1 MKRMTTERGTSVGN
15 ALRKTYRF
23 MRARKA
29 YITVLSCFVVFVAT
43 YLLILPAL
51 TLDQDEAAKKGGID
65 VPTQAEQIEQGDPE
79 DTGTVQEAE
88 ADQEPESD
96 QELESDQEEEITET
110 PIDSDAK
117 AGLTAS
123 GETYEIAVEYG
134 EDAMIP
140 EGAELKVKE
149 ISDSKDAYAEI
160 QKKIDNGLEKG
171 KEDIPSN
178 PALFDISIMYDGQE
192 IEPAEGSE
200 VRVEVK
206 LASGSMKGMYSD
218 EDSPILI
225 NEKPVSEKK
234 SEMDKEIQVLHLT
247 QDDEIDV
254 MKTEDKIS
262 DKEIVSSF
270 KTDSF
275 SNWLVYLD
283 EDLTDINITTGD
295 SLTLRPYS
303 EWVWKQNAELEQYQG
318 GQWIFPSSDWDSW
331 TNGGN
336 TYYRH
341 KQTGTVFRSF
351 PKNDG
356 QLNENYTVVTSET
369 ITEGTFDLQTNKG
382 KVIHVHVTPGD
393 GNHKPNTVDGISGL
407 KVNLFDYDVPNMPG
421 QGSDT
426 YDFTKSGSLDVQSN
440 VATNPNNNNN
450 INTGHDLKI
459 LGYGGSSYAQNSD
472 GYDRFWIN
480 GYTQQYA
487 QQGIVKDELS
497 EDGYPEL
504 TPELNGNGER
514 ENPSLKYL
522 FDPESKNH
530 NVYAFPGADGLFQQD
545 NQGFYYY
552 NSNSNYAEY
561 DQLTNRFI
569 LYEHTYSQNTGGS
582 NGANAKPIGFFPFH
596 KYDTVDTQPEMNFN
610 SNLNHHFG
618 MSMAVDFEIPKSRK
632 ATDQQG
638 NKHDIIYEF
647 SGDDDLWVFVDDELV
662 LDIGGIHQP
671 VTGKINF
678 TTGEITVYGEEPITK
693 SFSVGGHTLK
703 MFYMERGGCDSNLS
717 VKFNLPLVNAMGDFR
732 VAKKSMVDDKTEPDR
747 FLAGAVFGIWDTP
760 DCSGEPYMT
769 ATSDSNGYV
778 KFENVPVKQTG
789 QKYYLKEIVPPD
801 GYLLNTTIF
810 TATAG
815 EPDEND
821 RCEFTITEGTS
832 EVETMTQEPNYPIV
846 RDSRP
851 DPIDLSVH
859 KQWENADGSKLTPDP
874 SVTAQFEVKRNK
886 TTVKASHEQTEGGTT
901 LNLGWYRADGY
912 NPRSQDIKTSYSFK
926 PGTTATIHYTYNQ
939 GYNGTYDYKRYEYN
953 GSETNLNN
961 KSGTFQVTIPS
972 SGVGNLFLYDSWQGG
987 GLTEMYATGTPYVI
1001 QNQTEPEITTGPD
1014 DEYHGPVITLPTST
1028 GKWEDTFRN
1037 LTVQETSGDYTYL
1050 YEYYIVEKTV
1060 PSGFEAV
1067 YLDGDG
1073 HPIANASGLAT
1084 NESGSQTIVNRKLLD
1099 VPIEKHWADFL
1110 GDEYTWTASFQLEQM
1125 EVKVNDDD
1133 PDASDAIK
1141 NFTAIEGKTLT
1152 ISKVQHPVPTF
1163 DGLPMY
1169 RVHSNGTL
1177 YRIIYSVSETAYTV
1191 KDENNTVVAHWS
1203 KSEGVT
1209 VGGSQYTPHFEQDAG
1224 ENGDSIEDYKI
1235 ILINAVQ
1242 NLKFHKGIELGI
1254 QKEWQGDSSIANDE
1268 DAFATFVLKRHV
1280 HEEYRDYTD
1289 VPDDAE
1295 WVDVTLDTWGAGH
1308 HDKQQTIHVP
1318 KGTTLHIVGSIKG
1331 KTNANKIAFSQS
1343 SGQDPIELIQ
1353 DNSGSEDKAL
1363 FDITFTA
1370 DQTKTISLT
1379 QGDNYVIG
1387 GRDGFF
1393 LSDTYGNKTSD
1404 QVDQNFSYEFTLNKA
1419 NNWTENFDYL
1429 PQIVE
1434 QDVDPT
1440 ERSQTVYVYSYYI
1453 EEVSSNPDDYT
1464 AMYRDSQ
1471 GNVIGDIDNAI
1482 DVNSEITA
1490 TNQKNSVNI
1499 TIVKVE
1505 KAQPSKK
1512 LSGAVFTL
1520 RQIEDALP
1528 ADGGTFATK
1537 TGTEEQTSSPTAEGT
1552 GQTSFT
1558 ELGKGYYELKEQTP
1572 PAGYILT
1579 EDTTTYFKISGGQ
1592 VSWLQMEQGKKPSE
1606 WSVKTKQTGDTVS
1619 FENGTFTVENV
1630 SGAVLPNSGGPG
1642 TTWIYLIGCLLF
1654 ISCSI
1659 LLVVRRRMEQ

>member
-1 MKRMTTERGTSVGN
+1 MRQMTTERGTSVGN
-15 ALRKTYRF
+15 ALRKTYKF
-23 MRARKA
+23 MRARKV

-51 TLDQDEAAKKGGID
+51 TLDQDEAAKQGGID

-79 DTGTVQEAE
+79 DAGTVQEAE
-88 ADQEPESD
+88 ADQE
-96 QELESDQEEEITET
+96 LEADQEEEITET
-110 PIDSDAK
+110 PIDPDAK
-117 AGLTAS
+117 AEITAS

-331 TNGGN
+331 TNGGY

-341 KQTGTVFRSF
+341 KQTETVFRSF

-356 QLNENYTVVTSET
+356 QLNEDYTVVTSET

-393 GNHKPNTVDGISGL
+393 GDHKPNTVDGISGL

-440 VATNPNNNNN
+440 VATNPDNNNN

-821 RCEFTITEGTS
+821 KCEFTITEGSS

-859 KQWENADGSKLTPDP
+859 KQWENADGSELQDPDKTAVFKL
-874 SVTAQFEVKRNK
+874 KRK
-886 TTVKASHEQTEGGTT
+886 YSYVEQTAGPANSTIKVYRVDS
-901 LNLGWYRADGY
+901 GWN
-912 NPRSQDIKTSYSFK
+912 NPRLMETREYAGNS
-926 PGTTATIHYTYNQ
+926 TAYVNWTYNQ
-939 GYNGTYDYKRYEYN
+939 YLWDGYKNWQYRVNN
-953 GSETNLNN
+953 GSTQTKGNGPASISLTAGNTANVYIYDGNLGTQHEPYGVENITV
-961 KSGTFQVTIPS
+961 SGTAPS
-972 SGVGNLFLYDSWQGG
+972 SNTGEVSTGQGED
-987 GLTEMYATGTPYVI
+987 TEYQG
-1001 QNQTEPEITTGPD
+1001 PE
-1014 DEYHGPVITLPTST
+1014 ITLPTA
-1028 GKWEDTFRN
+1028 GGAWEDTFHN
-1037 LTVQETSGDYTYL
+1037 LVVQEQKGNRVYN

-1084 NESGSQTIVNRKLLD
+1084 NETGSQTIVNRKLLD

-1125 EVKVNDDD
+1125 EVKVNEDD

-1152 ISKVQHPVPTF
+1152 ISKGQHPVPTF

-1177 YRIIYSVSETAYTV
+1177 YRIIYSVSETDYTV

-1235 ILINAVQ
+1235 ILVNAVQ
-1242 NLKFHKGIELGI
+1242 NLKYHKGIELGI

-1289 VPDDAE
+1289 VPNDAE

-1393 LSDTYGNKTSD
+1393 LSDTYGNKTID

-1419 NNWTENFDYL
+1419 NYWTENFDYL

-1440 ERSQTVYVYSYYI
+1440 ERAQTVYVYSYFI

-1499 TIVKVE
+1499 TIVKIE

-1579 EDTTTYFKISGGQ
+1579 EDTTTYFKISGGK

-1654 ISCSI
+1654 IGCSI
-1659 LLVVRRRMEQ
+1659 LLVARRRMEQ